1 MDDVLELD
9 TRRKIN
15 DLIHKNPGLHL
26 SKIAELLKMRTSH
39 VEYHLIYLEKHD
51 LITSEKEK
59 GYKRFYIRGQIGLK
73 DKQYLFI
80 LRQEKVLEIVLFL
93 IKNGSSQ
100 HKEIL
105 EHINVSASTLS
116 YHLNK
121 MVKKDILIVDKY
133 GDNKGYSIKNQEDI
147 VKLLIQ
153 YKPYNLFEGFG
164 DIWTDL
170 SI

>member
-1 MDDVLELD
+1 MEDVLELD
-9 TRRKIN
+9 ARRRIN
-15 DLIHKNPGLHL
+15 DLIQKNPGLHL
-26 SKIAELLKMRTSH
+26 SKIAELLQMRTSH

-51 LITSEKEK
+51 LITYEKEK

-73 DKQYLFI
+73 DKKYLFI
-80 LRQEKVLEIVLFL
+80 LRQKKVLEIVIFL
-93 IKNGSSQ
+93 LKNGSSK

-105 EHINVSASTLS
+105 ENINVSASTLS

-121 MVKKDILIVDKY
+121 MVKKDILIVEKY
-133 GDNKGYSIKNQEDI
+133 GGNKGYSIKNQKDI
-147 VKLLIQ
+147 IKLLIQ
-153 YKPYNLFEGFG
+153 YKPYNLFEGFK